1 MSVRLAEVTDP
12 AEIEALVPHV
22 WRIFQMVSTG
32 AALGWA
38 VPPSQ
43 AEVRELLTTV
53 VEGAAVSEAALL
65 VAYASDDDV
74 VGPAGLDAAPMPLAD
89 GTVLAGI
96 GYWRRYARQTHR
108 PHADLERV
116 AVPAGYQGRGIGRAI
131 TEGLVASARKAGIEV
146 LTLDARGD
154 NERALALYRTLGF
167 NEYGRLIDF
176 VAVGHLRYD
185 KVLYAL
191 DLRRPWPRLE
201 GGRGPR

>member
-1 MSVRLAEVTDP
+1 MSVRLAEITDT
-12 AEIEALVPHV
+12 ADVAALLPQAH
-22 WRIFQMVSTG
+22 RILADLVASG
-32 AALGWA
+32 AALGWTL
-38 VPPSQ
+38 PPDR
-43 AEVRELLTTV
+43 AEVRDLLTEL
-53 VEGAAVSEAALL
+53 VEGAGSGEAALL
-65 VAYASDDDV
+65 VAYASGDDV
-74 VGPAGLDAAPMPLAD
+74 PSPSSLNRSAPLPDGSRVAGL
-89 GTVLAGI
+89 

-116 AVPAGYQGRGIGRAI
+116 AVAEAYQGRGIGRAL

-167 NEYGRLIDF
+167 NEYGRLVDF

-191 DLRRPWPRLE
+191 DLRRPWPRL
-201 GGRGPR
+201 

>member
-43 AEVRELLTTV
+43 AEVRELLTGV

-65 VAYASDDDV
+65 VAYASDEDV
-74 VGPAGLDAAPMPLAD
+74 VGPAGVDVAPMPFAD
-89 GTVLAGI
+89 GTVLAGL

-201 GGRGPR
+201 GGRGPH